1 MTSGFRGGVIPHV
14 VASARICFF
23 VGLWLG
29 ADIGMADSGE
39 VAVVWSRQIPESRDV
54 ARYYATRR
62 GISDAHLIE
71 IDVAAGVTISRD
83 DYILR
88 IERPIKRALEDQG
101 LMKFVSTPISAT
113 ATAAGRMAYRC
124 VASRVRYLVMTWGI
138 PYRILDDPTRV
149 DKDLAIPP
157 RMRRTDACVDN
168 DLCLL
173 PILGQV
179 NLTGAVINRSC
190 YNATNT
196 ALLNP
201 TNSLLM
207 VTRLDGPSP
216 AIAMGLVDKAMQAE
230 RDGLFGRAYFDL
242 RGISSGDHMLGDQM
256 MANGYR
262 ICRMGGFES
271 VVDNRPEVFPV
282 SFPMSDIAVYAG
294 WYASNNEG
302 VFSRPE
308 VEFRPGAIAYH
319 LHSYSGEAIRS
330 TNVNWVGPL
339 LGRGVTATM
348 GCVAEPFLGLTPDVG
363 VFLSR
368 LFAGWTWGEASYSS
382 MEGLSWQTIV
392 LGDPLYRPFGKPP
405 EVMAR
410 ELEARGDP
418 NFAWALLRLVD
429 LQLDRGIDPQALIAE
444 IEKRSITS
452 RSSVLQEKLAMLR
465 RAESNNVMAVVHL
478 ERAVSLDCSPMQLL
492 RLLLE
497 LGETQAGLGQTEA
510 AFKTYERAIHDCP
523 RWIDQLDVRR
533 KQLPLARKL
542 GKRMEVEFYERE
554 IKRLERK

>member
-1 MTSGFRGGVIPHV
+1 MTPGFRGVITHV
-14 VASARICFF
+14 VSFAWICFF
-23 VGLWLG
+23 AGLWLG
-29 ADIGMADSGE
+29 TDLSMADSGE

-54 ARYYATRR
+54 AKYYATRR
-62 GISDAHLIE
+62 GIPETHLIE

-113 ATAAGRMAYRC
+113 STAAGRMAYRC
-124 VASRVRYLVMTWGI
+124 VGSRIRYLVMTWGI
-138 PYRILDDPTRV
+138 PYRILDDPTRL
-149 DKDLAIPP
+149 DKDLVIPSP
-157 RMRRTDACVDN
+157 MRRTDACVDN

-179 NLTGAVINRSC
+179 NITGATMNRFC

-196 ALLNP
+196 AQLNP
-201 TNSLLM
+201 TNSVLM

-216 AIAMGLVDKAMQAE
+216 AIAKGLVDKAMQAE

-242 RGISSGDHMLGDQM
+242 RGIASGDYMQGDQFM
-256 MANGYR
+256 TNGYR

-271 VVDNRPEVFPV
+271 VIDNRPEVFPV

-294 WYASNNEG
+294 WYTSNNEG

-308 VEFRPGAIAYH
+308 IEFRPGAIAYH
-319 LHSYSGEAIRS
+319 LHSYSGESIRNP
-330 TNVNWVGPL
+330 NVNWVGPL
-339 LGRGVTATM
+339 LERGVTATM
-348 GCVAEPFLGLTPDVG
+348 GCVAEPFLALTPDVG
-363 VFLSR
+363 VYLAR
-368 LFAGWTWGEASYSS
+368 LLAGWTWGEASYSS

-392 LGDPLYRPFGKPP
+392 LGDPLYRPFGKAP

-418 NFAWALLRLVD
+418 NFAWALLRLIN
-429 LQLDRGIDPQALIAE
+429 LKLDSGINPQTLIAE

-465 RAESNNVMAVVHL
+465 RAESNDLKAVVHL
-478 ERAVSLDCSPMQLL
+478 ERAVSLECSPMQLL

-497 LGETQAGLGQTEA
+497 LGEMQAGLGRTEA
-510 AFKTYERAIHDCP
+510 AFKSYERAIRDCP

-533 KQLPLARKL
+533 KQLPLARRL
-542 GKRMEVEFYERE
+542 GKRMEFEFYERE